1 MDTKLCINK
10 DGTIEKY
17 NLRPLKENSQG
28 ELSTMIPLIDWEYM
42 KTINGGAETRTMTP
56 FPRLT
61 VANSL
66 NGYPRY
72 TVFLKDSFK
81 NYKEIVFHCT
91 RPIYCD
97 YTYTKRYTSEELDLI
112 MKSYLDVI
120 VFCND
125 GLYFILH
132 SYNKSIHY
140 PSDKVS
146 SENIF
151 SCSPITNGIVPIEIY
166 GIK

>member
-42 KTINGGAETRTMTP
+42 KTINGGTETRTMKP
-56 FPRLT
+56 FSYLNLN
-61 VANSL
+61 NSL
-66 NGYPRY
+66 NGYPKY
-72 TVFLKDSFK
+72 TVFLKDSFR
-81 NYKEIVFHCT
+81 NYKEIIFHCT
-91 RPIYCD
+91 RFGSGD
-97 YTYTKRYTSEELDLI
+97 YVYTKRYTSEELDLI

-120 VFCND
+120 IFCND

-132 SYNKSIHY
+132 TYNKSARCPY
-140 PSDKVS
+140 DKVS

-151 SCSPITNGIVPIEIY
+151 SCSSATNGIVPVEIY
-166 GIK
+166 GVK